1 MDNQRK
7 RKIIETLVNDFK
19 IKKSKF
25 LEENQFDKDSQL
37 KLEEKWKKTVEKF
50 NLLCKLLS

>member
-50 NLLCKLLS
+50 NFALT